1 MIGSGAAY
9 AGHFDHHSHA
19 AEVVELTLLSSYTG
33 GAGSLFSIWF
43 FCLLQI
49 SPFFLAFLLGVAS
62 MDSIMHVGRTG
73 KMAEGGWGKGIG
85 IGRIFI
91 AGLLSLIGFSS
102 IFTILGASAATPAV
116 ILYRYLPLLNQLGG
130 ILILLIG
137 LSYLGLF
144 KVPGNPENRYLWSIL
159 SVLAAIF
166 FGMALAFAYRP
177 CVTPTLSE
185 IFNYTK
191 DPRTVNKGTLF
202 LIFYSAGIDT
212 SLLSVGALL
221 STPVLTLKSVRL
233 KNGIRLMSGALLI
246 IMGVMILTDWM
257 VAYKSLLVGRLVK

>member
-1 MIGSGAAY
+1 MIDSGVAY
-9 AGHFDHHSHA
+9 AGHPDQHFHA
-19 AEVVELTLLSSYTG
+19 AEVVKLSLLSSYTG

-62 MDSIMHVGRTG
+62 MDSIKV
-73 KMAEGGWGKGIG
+73 AEGGWGKGKGIGIG
-85 IGRIFI
+85 IGRVFM
-91 AGLLSLIGFSS
+91 AGVLSLIGFSV
-102 IFTILGASAATPAV
+102 IFTLLGVSAAPSAI

-130 ILILLIG
+130 VLILLIG
-137 LSYLGLF
+137 LFYLGLF
-144 KVPGNPENRYLWSIL
+144 KIPGNPENRSLWYIL
-159 SVLAAIF
+159 SGIGTIF

-191 DPRTVNKGTLF
+191 DPRTVNEGALF
-202 LIFYSAGIDT
+202 LISYSAGVTT
-212 SLLSVGALL
+212 SLLSVGIL
-221 STPVLTLKSVRL
+221 SSTLVLISKSPGLKKSVRL
-233 KNGIRLMSGALLI
+233 ISGALLM

-257 VAYKSLLVGRLVK
+257 VSYKSLLVGRLVK